1 MHVIIKG
8 MKKVFLF
15 LLICLFPVVSGAY
28 IERNNAV
35 VRIMSKD
42 AGKVQEYVVPVGGGM
57 QFEKLKIDVR
67 SCKQSDP
74 FQAENF
80 FAFMEIYES
89 DKGQIFGG
97 WMNRNEPGQNP
108 LQHADYDLW
117 LVRCE

>member
-1 MHVIIKG
+1 MHVIIKD
-8 MKKVFLF
+8 MKKLFLC

-28 IERNNAV
+28 VERDNAV

-42 AGKVQEYVVPVGGGM
+42 AGKVQEHVIPVGAGM
-57 QFEKLKIDVR
+57 QFEKLQIDIR

-74 FQAENF
+74 FQAENY
-80 FAFMEIYES
+80 FAFIEIVES
-89 DKGQIFGG
+89 NKGQIFGG

-108 LQHADYDLW
+108 LQHPDYDLW